1 MEYARLSGRAFL
13 SMKLQIVHVVRP
25 RPPWRSAEHELTE
38 CGLSA
43 AEHESIT
50 REAFEKRYREIG
62 RERSA
67 MLTCVTCMQ
76 TFERYGGLRDAPAT
90 WEADP
95 VAALAREAEK
105 VKWRSRRNEK
115 RERLEIELNAL
126 MQLVDQHREEFDTI
140 VARLDWSAKHAKLF
154 DADASV
160 QS

>member
-1 MEYARLSGRAFL
+1 
-13 SMKLQIVHVVRP
+13 MKLAIVHVVRP
-25 RPPWRSAEHELTE
+25 LPPWRNSEHELTE

-43 AEHESIT
+43 HEHESIT
-50 REAFEKRYREIG
+50 RAEFMKRYREIG

-76 TFERYGGLRDAPAT
+76 TFERYGGHREVAAT
-90 WEADP
+90 WEDDP

-105 VKWRSRRNEK
+105 VRWRRRGSEK
-115 RERLEIELNAL
+115 RERLEIELRAL
-126 MQLVDQHREEFDTI
+126 IQLVEQHREEFDTI
-140 VARLDWSAKHAKLF
+140 VARLDWSRDHAKLF